1 MGAAASANVRGR
13 LEYIAY
19 LEAEVQMLRA
29 EKQDALRKVPAPP
42 ACSLACGCVLVRLLM
57 AVQVIVADS
66 EKENI
71 GHQSLRNRQTAGQA
85 KANLVLAT
93 EQSAV
98 NIAHLEAKV
107 SEGVP
112 PPLLRAIAVWLLY

>member
-1 MGAAASANVRGR
+1 
-13 LEYIAY
+13 
-19 LEAEVQMLRA
+19 MLLIFVC
-29 EKQDALRKVPAPP
+29 QILIYW
-42 ACSLACGCVLVRLLM
+42 
-57 AVQVIVADS
+57 QVIVADS

-85 KANLVLAT
+85 KANLLLVS

-107 SEGVP
+107 SEGTFSS
-112 PPLLRAIAVWLLY
+112 LSSLSNQ

>member
-1 MGAAASANVRGR
+1 
-13 LEYIAY
+13 
-19 LEAEVQMLRA
+19 
-29 EKQDALRKVPAPP
+29 
-42 ACSLACGCVLVRLLM
+42 
-57 AVQVIVADS
+57 VIVADS

-107 SEGVP
+107 SEGVHSCDES
-112 PPLLRAIAVWLLY
+112 LRAVLWPVTLRVQLLPMKSTPRCC

>member
-1 MGAAASANVRGR
+1 
-13 LEYIAY
+13 
-19 LEAEVQMLRA
+19 MLTVF
-29 EKQDALRKVPAPP
+29 DP
-42 ACSLACGCVLVRLLM
+42 
-57 AVQVIVADS
+57 QVIVADS

-107 SEGVP
+107 SEGV
-112 PPLLRAIAVWLLY
+112 VWHRTTYITV

>member
-1 MGAAASANVRGR
+1 M
-13 LEYIAY
+13 
-19 LEAEVQMLRA
+19 
-29 EKQDALRKVPAPP
+29 
-42 ACSLACGCVLVRLLM
+42 
-57 AVQVIVADS
+57 IVADS

-93 EQSAV
+93 EQSTV

-107 SEGVP
+107 SEGKLSCRVLAFAARRVTCALAAVANEEHAT
-112 PPLLRAIAVWLLY
+112 LLLKELKADYELVKARLSHYYQMRA